1 MKKLLQAALVLPF
14 SFVLA
19 SVGSGAKHAE
29 AAVVKINAPSSTAI
43 GALESRDTI
52 FAFQE
57 SIVDLSTP
65 VLIDIT
71 NVTPGNQIGPS
82 PTPGEVVPL
91 SPGIISGK
99 FTSYMLHFDPF
110 PRRVDGS
117 DVKRN
122 ASGTIDFGAE
132 FGLSDDQ
139 VILGLIVGDDTL
151 DLSDNPL
158 GLPGTDY
165 PDGPDSEGKKRRGLG
180 FGFEAVGFQ
189 EFIKI
194 VDSQTIE
201 VSFNTKESVDQI
213 RVLIGNPDDAP
224 VARTPE
230 PSSILSILAL
240 GMVAAGSRFRS
251 RKEQKI

>member
-1 MKKLLQAALVLPF
+1 MKKLLQAALVLPL
-14 SFVLA
+14 SCVLA
-19 SVGSGAKHAE
+19 AVGSGVKQAD
-29 AAVVKINAPSSTAI
+29 AAIVKINAPTSTAI
-43 GALESRDTI
+43 GALETRDIIYT
-52 FAFQE
+52 FEE
-57 SIVDLSTP
+57 STVDLSDP
-65 VLIDIT
+65 VLIDVT
-71 NVTPGNQIGPS
+71 NVAPGKQIGPS
-82 PTPGEVVPL
+82 STPGEVVPL
-91 SPGIISGK
+91 SPGTISGK
-99 FTSYMLHFDPF
+99 FTSYMLHFDPTK
-110 PRRVDGS
+110 RNGQ

-122 ASGTIDFGAE
+122 AVGTIDFGDV

-151 DLSDNPL
+151 DLSDDPL
-158 GLPGTDY
+158 GLAGTTY
-165 PDGPDSEGKKRRGLG
+165 PAGPDAEGKERRGLG

-194 VDSQTIE
+194 VDSQTLE

-240 GMVAAGSRFRS
+240 GMVAASSRLGS
-251 RKEQKI
+251 RKEQKSS

>member
-1 MKKLLQAALVLPF
+1 MRKLLQSALVLPL
-14 SFVLA
+14 SCVLA
-19 SVGSGAKHAE
+19 AVGSGTQQAD
-29 AAVVKINAPSSTAI
+29 AAVVKINAPTSTAI

-57 SIVDLSTP
+57 STVDIGDP
-65 VLIDIT
+65 VLLDIT

-91 SPGIISGK
+91 SPGLISGK
-99 FTSYMLHFDPF
+99 FTSYMLHFDPV
-110 PRRVDGS
+110 PRRDGS

-158 GLPGTDY
+158 GLPGTIY
-165 PDGPDSEGKKRRGLG
+165 PAGPDSEGKERRGLG
-180 FGFEAVGFQ
+180 FGFVASGFQ

-194 VDSQTIE
+194 VDSQTLE

-213 RVLIGNPDDAP
+213 RVLIGDPDDAP

-240 GMVAAGSRFRS
+240 GMVAASSRFRS
-251 RKEQKI
+251 RKEQKL